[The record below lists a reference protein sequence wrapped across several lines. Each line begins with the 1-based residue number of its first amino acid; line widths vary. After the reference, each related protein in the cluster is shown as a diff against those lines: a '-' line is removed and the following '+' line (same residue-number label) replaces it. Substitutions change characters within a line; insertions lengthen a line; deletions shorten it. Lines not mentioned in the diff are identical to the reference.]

1 MNLKDE
7 LVRSRIAIVGH
18 VYATGPGH
26 ELEKY
31 LKERVNNLIFI
42 GHPFPHCLD
51 RSSFYRWYKKGKLTR
66 EKKAPS
72 FLLPGVLSY
81 LKDIVYT
88 IFWISFST
96 RYDLYFGIN
105 NLNAL
110 CGLILKRFRRV
121 KKVIFYTI
129 DYIPKR
135 FKNRL
140 LNRIYHFIDSYCVKK
155 SDYVWNLSSVMV
167 TEREKK
173 GIPKMYR
180 EKQITVPIGTDLN
193 VKKVPPDANKKC
205 RITFMGHLRE
215 GQGVELLIE
224 SLPELIEEIPEIK
237 LILIGG
243 GSLET
248 GLRERVKELDLVD
261 YVEFTGFIKDHSE
274 VQDRLSECSI
284 GIAPYVDDEETYTRY
299 TDPGKP
305 KAYLAAGLP
314 VVITKVPQIAYEIER
329 RKAGIAINYERKEL
343 IEAIIKI
350 LKSDNLYREYN
361 NNASTLAK
369 KFDWNRIFEE
379 TLIQTLGEECDS

>member
-1 MNLKDE
+1 MNLRDA
-7 LVRSRIAIVGH
+7 LVRSKIAIVGH

-31 LKERVNNLIFI
+31 LKSRVNSLIFV

-51 RSSFYRWYKKGKLTR
+51 RRSFYRWYKKGKLIR
-66 EKKAPS
+66 ERKAPS

-88 IFWISFST
+88 LFWISFST
-96 RYDLYFGIN
+96 RYDFYFGVN
-105 NLNAL
+105 NLNAF

-135 FKNRL
+135 FNNRG
-140 LNRIYHFIDSYCVKK
+140 LNKIYHFVDSYCVKR
-155 SDYVWNLSSVMV
+155 SDYVWNLSSMMIK
-167 TEREKK
+167 EREKK
-173 GIPKMYR
+173 GISQKYR
-180 EKQITVPIGTDLN
+180 EKQLTVPIGANLS
-193 VKKVPPDANKKC
+193 VKKVPPDANGKC
-205 RITFMGHLRE
+205 RIAFMGHLRE
-215 GQGVELLIE
+215 GQGVELLIG
-224 SLPELIEEIPEIK
+224 SLPELIKKIPEIR

-243 GSLET
+243 GPLET
-248 GLRERVKELDLVD
+248 GLRKRVEELNLAD

-329 RKAGIAINYERKEL
+329 WKAGIAINYERKEL
-343 IEAIIKI
+343 IEAIVKI
-350 LKSDNLYREYN
+350 LKNGNLYREYS

-369 KFDWNRIFEE
+369 KFDWNRIFEKAL
-379 TLIQTLGEECDS
+379 TQTLGEEYD